1 MAFLKLRIVSHS
13 LGVHQI
19 EIKIVYTA
27 ALQL

>member
-13 LGVHQI
+13 LGMHQI